1 MALIRRFAAL
11 LSNLRLA
18 IALLLLIAVASAI
31 GTILPQNEDPA
42 LYLDRFNAD
51 PWLGTVNGERM
62 LQMQLDH
69 VYSSQWFLGMLALL
83 GLSLML
89 CSWRRQ
95 WPALQAALRW
105 IDYRE
110 PRQLSKL
117 ALAETIPGVAPEAS
131 LATLASALR
140 DQGWTVREP
149 VSYTHLRAHE
159 T

>member
-1 MALIRRFAAL
+1 MALVRRFAAL

-31 GTILPQNEDPA
+31 GTILPQNEDSA

-83 GLSLML
+83 GLS
-89 CSWRRQ
+89 
-95 WPALQAALRW
+95 
-105 IDYRE
+105 
-110 PRQLSKL
+110 
-117 ALAETIPGVAPEAS
+117 
-131 LATLASALR
+131 TLK
-140 DQGWTVREP
+140 VR
-149 VSYTHLRAHE
+149 
-159 T
+159 